1 MRRYTDPNTRVDRAN
16 AVVWVVAVHLALAAL
31 MTAGTRTKDVAPVP
45 PPTTQ
50 LIEIAPDKPPPPPPP
65 AQKEA
70 ASAEQGDA
78 GKRAVATPVV
88 APEPQVRVET
98 ANPLRVARIADAGA
112 ASSAGAASAGSGS
125 GAGGAGSGLGGGDIG
140 GAGIAIG
147 QNARLLNG
155 GLSRRDYRLLKSFSA
170 PEGRAVV
177 AILVGPQG
185 TVERCRIAQSSGD
198 ERADRALCAI
208 LVPRMVWA
216 PARDQYGRPV
226 TVGIDYTAIWS
237 RY

>member
-1 MRRYTDPNTRVDRAN
+1 MKRYSDPNTRSDRAN

-31 MTAGTRTKDVAPVP
+31 MALGTRTKTAKTVP

-50 LIEIAPDKPPPPPPP
+50 LIEIVSDNPPPPPPP
-65 AQKEA
+65 SEPEA
-70 ASAEQGDA
+70 ASAEQGAA

-88 APEPQVRVET
+88 APIPEVQIET
-98 ANPLRVARIADAGA
+98 SNPSRAATIAGAGA
-112 ASSAGAASAGSGS
+112 ASSSGAASDGRGT
-125 GAGGAGSGLGGGDIG
+125 GAGGAGSGLGGG
-140 GAGIAIG
+140 GAGGTGVAIG
-147 QNARLLNG
+147 QNARLLSG
-155 GLSRRDYRLLKSFSA
+155 GLSRRDYRLLRSFSA

-177 AILVGPQG
+177 ALLVGPQG

-198 ERADRALCAI
+198 ERLDRALCAI

-216 PARDQYGRPV
+216 PARDENGRPV
-226 TVGIDYTAIWS
+226 TVGIDYTAVWS